1 MDHNKI
7 DKYLFERPRAKYS
20 RYLLLSPEWHSSF
33 YSFKVR
39 QTFVYSVYRYCTK
52 DFLVEL
58 FDLSIVFHVWGGI
71 DKCLSIQAKG
81 LEIFAYGNEEKY
93 KQVVVISLFSKK

>member
-1 MDHNKI
+1 M
-7 DKYLFERPRAKYS
+7 
-20 RYLLLSPEWHSSF
+20 
-33 YSFKVR
+33 
-39 QTFVYSVYRYCTK
+39 YRYCTQ

-58 FDLSIVFHVWGGI
+58 FDVSIMFHVWGGI

-93 KQVVVISLFSKK
+93 KQVVVIGSVSQK

>member
-1 MDHNKI
+1 M
-7 DKYLFERPRAKYS
+7 ERLQKPI
-20 RYLLLSPEWHSSF
+20 
-33 YSFKVR
+33 
-39 QTFVYSVYRYCTK
+39 YRYCTQ

-58 FDLSIVFHVWGGI
+58 FDVSIMFHVWGGI

-93 KQVVVISLFSKK
+93 KQVVGLGSVSQN

>member
-1 MDHNKI
+1 M
-7 DKYLFERPRAKYS
+7 
-20 RYLLLSPEWHSSF
+20 
-33 YSFKVR
+33 
-39 QTFVYSVYRYCTK
+39 YRYCTK

-71 DKCLSIQAKG
+71 DKRLSIQAKG

-93 KQVVVISLFSKK
+93 KQVVMISLFSKK